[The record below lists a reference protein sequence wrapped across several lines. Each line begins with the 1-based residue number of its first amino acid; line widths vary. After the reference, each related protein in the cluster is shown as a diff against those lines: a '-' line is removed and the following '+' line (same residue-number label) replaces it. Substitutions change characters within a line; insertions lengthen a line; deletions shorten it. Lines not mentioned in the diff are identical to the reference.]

1 MSETRAPR
9 VTSDVGR
16 WAVVPEWLAT
26 GDVSAH
32 AIRMFAVLAA
42 KYADKENVAYPSRR
56 RLAEDMRCSLDTVDR
71 ASEELQRIGALSVEP
86 QFDGQGDR
94 TSNLYRLHFV
104 NPQGGSRTG
113 AATPPLE
120 SIGASDG
127 GGRTGAATPPH
138 GRGDGGRTGAARGG
152 RTGAAAVTRA
162 IRNQSQ
168 LNHLPPGDAAAS
180 DAAEQPSESGPPIG
194 ASEVVGAYAAAR
206 KATGLEPCDPRGRQ
220 ILGQH
225 AKRYLAGP
233 TDPRITGAAWYDPER
248 ERAYRLAAAVEAARS
263 AGEQGR
269 NPGFLADWLCEQQ
282 ELVAREHHEQQGRG
296 RRSGSGELRP
306 LGLAV

>member
-9 VTSDVGR
+9 ITSDVGR
-16 WAVVPEWLAT
+16 WAVLPEWLAT

-56 RLAEDMRCSLDTVDR
+56 TLAEDMHCSLDTVDR

-94 TSNLYRLHFV
+94 TSNLYRLHYV
-104 NPQGGSRTG
+104 NPKGGSRTG

-127 GGRTGAATPPH
+127 GSRTGAATPPH
-138 GRGDGGRTGAARGG
+138 GRRDGGRTGAARGG

-180 DAAEQPSESGPPIG
+180 DAAEQPTG
-194 ASEVVGAYAAAR
+194 ASEVVAAYAAAR
-206 KATGLEPCDPRGRQ
+206 TAAGLEPCDPRGRQ

-233 TDPRITGAAWYDPER
+233 TDPRITGASWYDPER
-248 ERAYRLAAAVEAARS
+248 ERAYRLAAAIEAARS
-263 AGEQGR
+263 AGELGR
-269 NPGFLADWLCEQQ
+269 NPGFLADWLREQQ
-282 ELVAREHHEQQGRG
+282 EFVAREHHEQQGRG
-296 RRSGSGELRP
+296 RRSGSGDLRRLEL
-306 LGLAV
+306 AI